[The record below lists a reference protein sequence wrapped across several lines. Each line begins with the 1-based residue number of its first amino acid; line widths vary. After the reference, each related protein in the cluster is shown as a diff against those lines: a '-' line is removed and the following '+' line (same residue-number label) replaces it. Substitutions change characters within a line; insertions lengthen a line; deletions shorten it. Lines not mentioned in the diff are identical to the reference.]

1 MSAVYLIVE
10 ILLLSLSLT
19 TNADENVKIVKGS
32 YSKLET
38 PNYPETFNI
47 NGSIT
52 WNFDSENADEKL
64 KLHCDDF
71 RLIQSED
78 CSLAK
83 VEIDDGAE
91 KKSYCGTQEMLK
103 LISTSNK
110 LTVTLVGQDDYGQ
123 GVFSCI
129 VKTLE
134 PEPEVVELSIN
145 KLYHFEGPSEPT
157 PYFDK
162 LWHFKTAE
170 GQKVELKC
178 YINLLEEDEGMPCF
192 EEVLTVDLGDGPQE
206 FCGYEDKIFFSK
218 GNEAKLRLELGA
230 NGVGEFHCAA
240 QAVVKEDPVAVD
252 QMENVARTLD
262 DEDSSEHGG
271 PAGKKS
277 TTCKCGWANK
287 PRGRIING
295 REASPNEYPWIVALK
310 AYFGEAFINCG
321 GSIIT
326 QRHILTA
333 AHCLL
338 NMYVDMSE
346 VKPQDVI
353 VYVGAHNLEKLSP
366 TVKQYKAEKIFIR
379 PEFIKQYTHDFAMV
393 VVDNDIEFSQSVG
406 PICLSPKRIAEIN
419 QKITILGW
427 GKTQTG
433 NPSPV
438 LMKAKTAVIDRKKC
452 DINPWEICTRAKPS
466 ATCTG
471 DSGGP
476 LSWLDPETNRYTLMS
491 LVSYGD
497 PDCVSSPSVSTDIA
511 FFYDWIQEKIKETH
525 PHLATCTKQ

>member
-1 MSAVYLIVE
+1 MSAVYIAVQ
-10 ILLLSLSLT
+10 ILLAALCL
-19 TNADENVKIVKGS
+19 TNADENVKVIKGI

-38 PNYPETFNI
+38 PNYPQVYNT
-47 NGSIT
+47 NGTLT
-52 WNFDSENADEKL
+52 WKFEAEGDDEKL

-71 RLIQSED
+71 RLIETED
-78 CSLAK
+78 CSLVS
-83 VEIDDGAE
+83 VEIDDGTN
-91 KKSYCGTQEMLK
+91 KKSYCGTQDTLR

-110 LTVTLVGQDDYGQ
+110 FTVTLKGEDEYGQ

-134 PEPEVVELSIN
+134 PVSEVVELSIN
-145 KLYHFEGPSEPT
+145 KLYHFKGPIEPT

-178 YINLLEEDEGMPCF
+178 YINVIEENDGAPCF

-206 FCGYEDKIFFSK
+206 FCGYDEKIFFSK
-218 GNEAKLRLELGA
+218 GNEAKLRLELGNDGA
-230 NGVGEFHCAA
+230 GEFHCAA
-240 QAVVKEDPVAVD
+240 QAVVKEDPITAD
-252 QMENVARTLD
+252 LAENVARTL

-271 PAGKKS
+271 PEGKKS
-277 TTCKCGWANK
+277 TSCKCGWANK
-287 PRGRIING
+287 GRARIING

-321 GSIIT
+321 GSIVT
-326 QRHILTA
+326 QRHVLTA
-333 AHCLL
+333 AHCLV
-338 NMYVDMSE
+338 NMYVDMAE

-353 VYVGAHNLEKLSP
+353 VYTGAHNLNKLSP
-366 TVKQYKAEKIFIR
+366 SVRQYKAEKIFVR

-393 VVDNDIEFSQSVG
+393 VVDSDIEFSQTVG

-438 LMKAKTAVIDRKKC
+438 LMKAKTAVIDPRKC
-452 DINPWEICTRAKPS
+452 NDINPWEVCTRAKPS

-511 FFYDWIQEKIKETH
+511 FFYNWVQEKIK
-525 PHLATCTKQ
+525 ATYPNLVTCAKK